1 MGVLVRVPSVNAAQR
16 AGIVPAHAAPI
27 VASVHVSRHRA
38 HCCQPCRPQPSTDRR
53 ARRAGRNA
61 ADARAAIV
69 AQRRS
74 PFGTRCAARWRLRR
88 RTPRPRPLRLTLAAS
103 RPLLSTL
110 PPSAID
116 RSSGAACWTQRGSC
130 ARCGCGLAFTVMDCR
145 TEYDHR
151 TWVPCSRR
159 RPSGGRRS
167 HQGWRCMLRS
177 FAADHGLTA
186 RSTGRA
192 DTRLLLGQHRRGPP
206 VTLVRYRES
215 PKR

>member
-1 MGVLVRVPSVNAAQR
+1 MRVPPVTAAQR
-16 AGIVPAHAAPI
+16 ACVVQTHAAPS

-130 ARCGCGLAFTVMDCR
+130 ARCGCGLAFIVMDCR
-145 TEYDHR
+145 TGSEHR
-151 TWVPCSRR
+151 VSVSCNRR
-159 RPSGGRRS
+159 RPSGGCRS
-167 HQGWRCMLRS
+167 HQGWRYIPWP
-177 FAADHGLTA
+177 FPADHGLTA

-192 DTRLLLGQHRRGPP
+192 GTRLLLGQHRRGPP
-206 VTLVRYRES
+206 VTLVR
-215 PKR
+215 